1 MGHHGQPPA
10 DSDLKRDQAVLHT
23 DNTTKFEDIIAV
35 IDSIYAPQRLIKLGG
50 AEETI
55 SAFNVTFAV
64 D

>member
-1 MGHHGQPPA
+1 
-10 DSDLKRDQAVLHT
+10 VLHT

-35 IDSIYAPQRLIKLGG
+35 IDSIYAPQRVIKLGG